1 MDLSTPSLFWFVGGI
16 VLFLLEMFVPGF
28 VLFFFGAGACLTAL
42 ATLLFGLTL
51 NSQILVFIFASL
63 LSLVLLR
70 RYVKTIF
77 IGDSVASGT
86 DSALAE
92 HGARVEVI
100 NEIVPPAEGKV
111 KYSGTT
117 WRARATEKIE
127 AGEIVQVIEQDGLIM
142 TVKKLED
149 A

>member
-28 VLFFFGAGACLTAL
+28 VLFFFGTGACLTAL
-42 ATLLFGLTL
+42 VTLLFDLTL
-51 NSQILVFIFASL
+51 NGQILVFIFASL

-70 RYVKTIF
+70 RYVKDTF
-77 IGDSVASGT
+77 IGDSVASGK
-86 DSALAE
+86 DSALAA
-92 HGARVEVI
+92 HGTRVEVI
-100 NEIVPPAEGKV
+100 DEIVPPAEGKV
-111 KYSGTT
+111 KYSGST

-127 AGEIVQVIEQDGLIM
+127 AGEIVQIIEQDGLIM